1 MSKAEAIA
9 VSRAVETLL
18 IRENHRFMAEIRE
31 ALEPGYLLR
40 AAEYLL
46 GMLRACLYRHWI
58 SGK

>member
-9 VSRAVETLL
+9 VSRTVETLL

-46 GMLRACLYRHWI
+46 GTAPGLSI
-58 SGK
+58 SSLDFR

>member
-31 ALEPGYLLR
+31 ALSP
-40 AAEYLL
+40 A
-46 GMLRACLYRHWI
+46 I
-58 SGK
+58 SFVPQSICWDARGLSISSLDFR

>member
-18 IRENHRFMAEIRE
+18 IRENHRFMAEISE

-46 GMLRACLYRHWI
+46 GC
-58 SGK
+58 SGPVYIR